1 MAEGIKSHHTADL
14 ERKGEGPMDFH
25 VEQID
30 RVIQNAISVME
41 DSKVQ
46 VFEICEIA
54 RRELLS
60 LTQELEKVLKET
72 SETIDKVDKL
82 ERDYRLARIRLTEVS
97 RDFVRYT
104 EQDIKSAYE
113 KATQLQLDLM
123 VYREKENYLKSRRD
137 ELQMRVK
144 NVEQSIERADTIN
157 LQMSVVLDYLSGDLN
172 QVTRILESAKNRQ
185 MIGLKI
191 ILAQE
196 DERKRIAREIHDG
209 PAQSL
214 ANLVLRTEIAER
226 MLDTNDLEVIRSE
239 LIDLKT
245 QIRIGLE
252 EIRKI
257 IFNLRPMALDD
268 LGLVPTLRK
277 FVQDFEEK
285 TRIRAVF
292 ETVGK
297 DKRLPSAM
305 EAAMFRLVQEA
316 YNNALKHAQPT
327 FVMLELTFLEETIQ
341 MLITDNGMGFHVDV
355 VQSRAKTHSHFGL
368 IGMRER
374 VELLQGKMD
383 IESTVGQGTKIR
395 INVPIKA
402 DPGKELIAHGE

>member
-1 MAEGIKSHHTADL
+1 
-14 ERKGEGPMDFH
+14 MDYH
-25 VEQID
+25 VDQID
-30 RVIQNAISVME
+30 RVIHNAISVME
-41 DSKVQ
+41 DSKIQ

-54 RRELLS
+54 RRELHS
-60 LTQELEKVLKET
+60 LMQELETVLHET
-72 SETIDKVDKL
+72 SQTIDKVDGL
-82 ERDYRLARIRLTEVS
+82 ERDYRLSRIRLTEVS
-97 RDFVRYT
+97 RDFVRYS

-113 KATQLQLDLM
+113 RATQFQLDLM
-123 VYREKENYLKSRRD
+123 VYREKESYLKARRD
-137 ELQMRVK
+137 ELQLRVK
-144 NVEQSIERADTIN
+144 NVELSIERADTIN
-157 LQMSVVLDYLSGDLN
+157 LQMSVVLDYLSGDLTE
-172 QVTRILESAKNRQ
+172 VTRILESAKNRQ

-226 MLDTNDLEVIRSE
+226 LLETKDLEVVRDE
-239 LIDLKT
+239 LVDLKS

-292 ETVGK
+292 ETSGK
-297 DKRLPSAM
+297 EKRLPSPM
-305 EAAMFRLVQEA
+305 EAAMFRLVQEGF
-316 YNNALKHAQPT
+316 NNALKHAQPT
-327 FVMLELTFLEETIQ
+327 FVSLELIFLEETMQ
-341 MLITDNGMGFHVDV
+341 MLIEDNGVGFHPDV
-355 VQSRAKTHSHFGL
+355 LETKGKSHAHFGL
-368 IGMRER
+368 LGMKER
-374 VELLQGKMD
+374 VELLQGK
-383 IESTVGQGTKIR
+383 IEFESILGQGTKIY

-402 DPGKELIAHGE
+402 EPGKELIAHGK

>member
-1 MAEGIKSHHTADL
+1 
-14 ERKGEGPMDFH
+14 MDYR
-25 VEQID
+25 VDQID
-30 RVIQNAISVME
+30 QVIQNAITVME

-46 VFEICEIA
+46 VFEIAEAA

-60 LTQELEKVLKET
+60 LHKELEKVIAET
-72 SETIDKVDKL
+72 TEAIDKVDKL
-82 ERDYRLARIRLTEVS
+82 EREYRLSRIRLTEVS

-113 KATQLQLDLM
+113 KATQIQLDLM
-123 VYREKENYLKSRRD
+123 VFREKESYLRARRN
-137 ELQMRVK
+137 ELQSRVK
-144 NVEQSIERADTIN
+144 SVELSIERAETIG
-157 LQMSVVLDYLSGDLN
+157 LQMNVVLDYLSGDLN

-185 MIGLKI
+185 LIGLKI

-226 MLDTNDLEVIRSE
+226 MLDTNDLELIRNE

-245 QIRIGLE
+245 QVRQGLG

-285 TRIRAVF
+285 TLIRTVF
-292 ETVGK
+292 ETTGK
-297 DKRLPSAM
+297 EKRLPSAM
-305 EAAMFRLVQEA
+305 EAAMYRLVQEA
-316 YNNALKHAQPT
+316 FNNALKHAEAT
-327 FVMLELTFLEETIQ
+327 FVSLDMTFQEDSIQ
-341 MLITDNGMGFHVDV
+341 MTIGDNGKGFSVEQV
-355 VQSRAKTHSHFGL
+355 ESQARIHSQFGL
-368 IGMRER
+368 VGMRER
-374 VELLQGKMD
+374 VELLQGKID
-383 IESTVGQGTKIR
+383 IESTAGQGTKIK
-395 INVPIKA
+395 IQVPIKSE
-402 DPGKELIAHGE
+402 PGKELGEHGK